1 MQTGFVQLLLRG
13 TEIRPKGEDMSRTAL
28 EAHRNQI
35 LGHRHDAGPRA
46 HARES
51 GVRKQKRA
59 PGVEGRGWGSSGSGG
74 QRSDLITKVLREG
87 FQEGFPRE

>member
-28 EAHRNQI
+28 EAHRNRI
-35 LGHRHDAGPRA
+35 LGHRHHAGPRA

-51 GVRKQKRA
+51 GVRKQKHS
-59 PGVEGRGWGSSGSGG
+59 GRTRG
-74 QRSDLITKVLREG
+74 QGLGVLRLG
-87 FQEGFPRE
+87 WPKVGPDDKSP